1 MEINQCIFLNWWW
14 LHLEKIWE
22 VFIAVVKNLSV
33 LPRLTSIRVRKSGNQ
48 ANTQRLPQFFP
59 HCCSAQ
65 WCDYSSTC
73 HSNWITV
80 FWSLFYAKQSKSG
93 HVRVRA
99 RILYV
104 YCGAHIRSDPVVAFP
119 LNIFPF
125 FEKRDTVQI
134 FALLK

>member
-1 MEINQCIFLNWWW
+1 MHNDAII
-14 LHLEKIWE
+14 
-22 VFIAVVKNLSV
+22 
-33 LPRLTSIRVRKSGNQ
+33 PRPVTQIESRFFGLFS
-48 ANTQRLPQFFP
+48 TQR
-59 HCCSAQ
+59 
-65 WCDYSSTC
+65 
-73 HSNWITV
+73 
-80 FWSLFYAKQSKSG
+80 QSKSG

-119 LNIFPF
+119 LNISPF